1 MLYQNNNNSYTLK
14 TNNNL
19 QAIRPFPDPSF
30 PFIISHLNM
39 AQLSI
44 PYISWHWHDEFEFVW
59 VKSGTL
65 TVGTSDGSFELQP
78 DDCAFLN
85 SGILHMLKTPSE
97 QDCDFFSI
105 RFYGKLLFPDKNAT
119 ISTQYMHPLMM
130 SPDLRYIHLS
140 AENPLKARMIQLV
153 KQMIQIYYMNQHGS
167 ELMILSKLYALW
179 SELNE
184 YLKEY
189 PCAPPVT
196 GMTASDHDRV
206 TSAIYYIAEHY
217 TEPLTLEDIANTIH
231 VSKSECCRCFKRVL
245 AVSPIEFLI
254 QYRVMEAIRKL
265 QTKEAVAKSISQLSA
280 SVGFNN
286 ASYFNKQFRRHT
298 NCTPLE
304 YRNKLLNES
313 QNVKYEKDFKDFID
327 FLASSM
333 DTY

>member
-19 QAIRPFPDPSF
+19 QAIRPFLDPSF
-30 PFIISHLNM
+30 PFIITHLNM

-44 PYISWHWHDEFEFVW
+44 PYIPWHWHNEFEFVW

-105 RFYGKLLFPDKNAT
+105 RFYDKLLFPDKNAT
-119 ISTQYMHPLMM
+119 IATQYMHPLMM
-130 SPDLRYIHLS
+130 SSDLRSIHLS

-153 KQMIQIYYMNQHGS
+153 KQIIQIYYMNQHGS

-189 PCAPPVT
+189 PSVPPVT

-217 TEPLTLEDIANTIH
+217 TEPLTLDDIANTIH

-245 AVSPIEFLI
+245 AISPIEFLI
-254 QYRVMEAIRKL
+254 QYRVMEAIRKM

-333 DTY
+333 DT